1 MKRPSNK
8 DSAQAPCSSHDW
20 PGPVVLPVALAVA
33 LPLAIGACG
42 PGKGNAGDMV
52 RGRVERPV
60 PAGVAPQGVI
70 AVPAAW
76 EPAVGAFVSW
86 PLKVPD
92 ELVVEIAS
100 DDRLFV
106 LAQPQDL
113 DAARESLLELGISEE
128 SFEIVPTP
136 VESPYPRDFGP
147 HQIFDQDGTLAVL
160 DAVFAGWPRY
170 PAAWGEEGPGEPP
183 FSWYAGDGDDD
194 VSLAVAEYFT
204 MRAYRLP
211 AYLTGGNFLVDGQ
224 GTAFVTEAQI
234 DENHTDARIT
244 RDFFSLAREYA
255 GIEKVHV
262 LKNTEE
268 LGIQHIDTWLKP
280 LDAERLLVARPPV
293 GHPMEARVNASLEL
307 LAEATNS
314 FGRPYRILRIDA
326 GEMLDWD
333 EEDEEDLEID
343 EDLAAELAEMWS
355 DETGVAPYTNA
366 LILNHKILV
375 PLFGIDTD
383 EAALATWREV
393 MPGYEVIGFLH
404 DDWYSF
410 DALHCRTR
418 ALFDAG
424 MLRISNVQ
432 LLPGEPELAEPRVTA
447 TIRAMSGAE
456 LLGDSLVVKHRA
468 AGETD
473 WRQTPLSASE
483 VPHQFQATLGDYP
496 AGTEIDLEFYLGAAD
511 ESGRAETYPRS
522 GAAGPARGVIEAR

>member
-1 MKRPSNK
+1 MKKPSKK
-8 DSAQAPCSSHDW
+8 DSVRTSSRRRNW
-20 PGPVVLPVALAVA
+20 SRPVALAVA
-33 LPLAIGACG
+33 LPLAAVACG

-52 RGRVERPV
+52 RGRVERPI
-60 PAGVAPQGVI
+60 PEGVAPDGVI

-76 EPAVGAFVSW
+76 EPALGAFVSW
-86 PLKVPD
+86 PLKVPE

-100 DDRLFV
+100 DDRLFM
-106 LAQPQDL
+106 LAQPEEID
-113 DAARESLLELGISEE
+113 DAREKLLALGISEA
-128 SFEIVPTP
+128 SFEIIPAP

-147 HQIFDQDGTLAVL
+147 HQIFDADGTLAVL

-170 PAAWGEEGPGEPP
+170 PASWGEAGPGEPP
-183 FSWYAGDGDDD
+183 YTWYAGDGDDD
-194 VSLAVAEYFT
+194 VSLAVAEHFT
-204 MRAYRLP
+204 LRAYRLP
-211 AYLTGGNFLVDGQ
+211 AYLTGGNFLVDGE

-244 RDFFSLAREYA
+244 SDFFSLVREYA

-280 LDAERLLVARPPV
+280 LDTERLLVARPPA
-293 GHPMEARVNASLEL
+293 GHPMEARINASLEL
-307 LAEATNS
+307 LAAATNS
-314 FGRPYRILRIDA
+314 FGRPYQILRIDA
-326 GEMLDWD
+326 GEVLDWD
-333 EEDEEDLEID
+333 EEDDEDLEID

-383 EAALATWREV
+383 DAALATWREV
-393 MPGYEVIGFLH
+393 MPGYEVVGFPH

-424 MLRISNVQ
+424 MLRISGMQ
-432 LLPGEPELAEPRVTA
+432 LRQGEPEFPEPRVTA
-447 TIRAMSGAE
+447 IIRAMSGAQ
-456 LLGDSLVVKHRA
+456 LIGDSLVVVHRA
-468 AGETD
+468 VGEPD
-473 WRQTPLSASE
+473 WRETPMIPGELPNEFHAS
-483 VPHQFQATLGDYP
+483 LGDYS
-496 AGTEIDLEFYLGAAD
+496 AGAEVEIEFYVSAAD
-511 ESGRAETYPRS
+511 ESGRAETSPRS
-522 GAAGPARGVIEAR
+522 GAAGPARRFVTTDR